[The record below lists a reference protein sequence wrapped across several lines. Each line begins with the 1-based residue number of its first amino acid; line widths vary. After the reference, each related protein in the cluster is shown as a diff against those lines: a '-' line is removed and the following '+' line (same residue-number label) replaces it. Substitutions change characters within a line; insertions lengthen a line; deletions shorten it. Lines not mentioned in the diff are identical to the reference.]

1 MYSLPESETIKFE
14 KLFLT
19 IEQNFEQ
26 LGVES
31 YAISVTTIEEVFLRV
46 GDFAKEATDQF
57 NAFGKENE
65 KGSMQDSVLEQFRPN
80 SLKLNVGLFHLFQ
93 VYYSLLTKKALYF
106 VRNRFL
112 IFAQFP
118 MPSMLLF
125 MVKTKQKFTFV
136 TVVNIFRLS

>member
-1 MYSLPESETIKFE
+1 MKFE
-14 KLFLT
+14 KLFHT
-19 IEQNFEQ
+19 IEQSSER
-26 LGVES
+26 LGVIS

-65 KGSMQDSVLEQFRPN
+65 KGTNDDSILEQFRPN
-80 SLKLNVGLFHLFQ
+80 SLKLNVGLLHSLQ
-93 VYYSLLTKKALYF
+93 VYNSLLTKKLLYF
-106 VRNRFL
+106 IRNPFL

-125 MVKTKQKFTFV
+125 MVIQIIYLFFSNLKV
-136 TVVNIFRLS
+136 

>member
-1 MYSLPESETIKFE
+1 M
-14 KLFLT
+14 
-19 IEQNFEQ
+19 
-26 LGVES
+26 S
-31 YAISVTTIEEVFLRV
+31 YAISITTIEEVFLRV

-57 NAFGKENE
+57 NAFGKENAN
-65 KGSMQDSVLEQFRPN
+65 GSNKDSLLEQFRPN
-80 SLKLNVGLFHLFQ
+80 SLKLNVGFFHVFQ

-125 MVKTKQKFTFV
+125 MVKT
-136 TVVNIFRLS
+136 